1 MASVLQNTTVSIA
14 KGVVDTAEKT
24 TSAVDDNLKRV
35 SDSLDQDKTTDT
47 GSNTAKD
54 ASSVAAAEEKQATEI
69 LEKGTPEI
77 LHVYSYDGDTRL
89 LKEKA
94 CIPFANPDD
103 AGLKLSDI
111 RQLLISEKALEPRLL
126 SSPFT
131 NQRGAKVA
139 DTTSF
144 KAYLQ
149 ILNEKSSEL
158 GDRIEDNADTYRV
171 YLNSKK
177 IIETGYAHG
186 LRNQGEKV
194 AVDKSA
200 ADFPVARQPTKPQEA
215 TTFSHNIF
223 YNPATTFSIVH
234 PADMSEKHWSVVMR
248 NNCLLHAYRVVDV
261 DGSKFVERALY
272 PKAAQLISRMI
283 SATAE
288 VDSIGEA
295 KQSLRI
301 PRFRIDDDSYIRQF
315 ETKKSVSRA
324 MAEASLSE
332 TDAKMAMHHF
342 TPAKT
347 RGVCSEGGAFGYSA
361 SASASYSESKSSS
374 STSSSTQESRVMT
387 ITYNFPRVVIDFEPS
402 GLDLSEECK
411 FDLERVNTAAA
422 INVFKSKYG
431 RFFTTRVQLGGRL
444 HNSEQSNS
452 TDAAATA
459 KQAKSMRA
467 AAALSFSSPWVQAS
481 ASASHSNSSDS
492 SSEKRDVSAY
502 STINWEAQG
511 GDTLQCNN
519 PPNWAYTVGSF
530 YNWRPIHQ
538 SKIMPL
544 EDVIS
549 MVPGYEDTKARF
561 AALLAAKKPE
571 QQTIKFRLESMG
583 EMVSVSSADNGKTL
597 VDTIT
602 DSIPA
607 ELARRLLLSYGMGLF
622 TAQTERLK
630 KQLNKAEFGK
640 LPVQFVEFQR
650 TAQAPGQDFF
660 IITEQG
666 ETPKYKIKITIEGK
680 EQWLGINP
688 TMVRVVE
695 QALVWAG
702 SSAENACYFTFIPA
716 DLGQTGHY
724 VGTEDE
730 FYIYLYD
737 RDKNKIG
744 YAGRQGLWVLAPEE
758 PNSQVTEDADI
769 EESVV
774 IRRARMRHNIQE
786 TVGTDV
792 YTGDLKKEAS
802 LFTLSYL

>member
-1 MASVLQNTTVSIA
+1 
-14 KGVVDTAEKT
+14 D
-24 TSAVDDNLKRV
+24 
-35 SDSLDQDKTTDT
+35 
-47 GSNTAKD
+47 
-54 ASSVAAAEEKQATEI
+54 
-69 LEKGTPEI
+69 KGTPEI
-77 LHVYSYDGDTRL
+77 LHVYSFDGDTRVV
-89 LKEKA
+89 KEKA
-94 CIPFANPDD
+94 CIPFTNPDNG
-103 AGLKLSDI
+103 GLKLSDI
-111 RQLLISEKALEPRLL
+111 RQLLISEKASEPRLL

-158 GDRIEDNADTYRV
+158 GDRTEDNADTYRV

-177 IIETGYAHG
+177 IIETGHIHG

-200 ADFPVARQPTKPQEA
+200 ADFPVTRQSTKPHEA

-234 PADMSEKHWSVVMR
+234 PADMSEKHWSVMLMETSLSNAHYIPV
-248 NNCLLHAYRVVDV
+248 
-261 DGSKFVERALY
+261 SFVLKPRY
-272 PKAAQLISRMI
+272 FFNYQI

-288 VDSIGEA
+288 
-295 KQSLRI
+295 QLLRI

-324 MAEASLSE
+324 MTEASLSE
-332 TDAKMAMHHF
+332 TDAKLAI
-342 TPAKT
+342 
-347 RGVCSEGGAFGYSA
+347 EGGAFGYSA

-422 INVFKSKYG
+422 VDVFKNKYG

-444 HNSEQSNS
+444 HNSEQSES

-502 STINWEAQG
+502 SAINWEAQG

-530 YNWRPIHQ
+530 YNWRPIQQ

-544 EDVIS
+544 EAVIS
-549 MVPGYEDTKARF
+549 MVPGYEDTKTRF
-561 AALLAAKKPE
+561 AALLATKTPE
-571 QQTIKFRLESMG
+571 ALKLETIKFRLKA
-583 EMVSVSSADNGKTL
+583 SSQA
-597 VDTIT
+597 VF
-602 DSIPA
+602 IPRA
-607 ELARRLLLSYGMGLF
+607 NYDHARSERFSLKPFGGPVQL
-622 TAQTERLK
+622 ERLQFLDRIK
-630 KQLNKAEFGK
+630 NEEFGNV
-640 LPVQFVEFQR
+640 PVQVWYATEGSNR
-650 TAQAPGQDFF
+650 DFS
-660 IITEQG
+660 IVTESN
-666 ETPKYKIKITIEGK
+666 EDHKVLSRLKYNHEYKIQITTDGK
-680 EQWLGINP
+680 EQWLGVNP
-688 TMVRVVE
+688 TMPGT
-695 QALVWAG
+695 LDKIMVWAG
-702 SSAENACYFTFIPA
+702 SSGENASYFMFMPK
-716 DLGQTGHY
+716 DLGKAGDY
-724 VGTEDE
+724 IEDDEE

-737 RDKNKIG
+737 KHQQKLG
-744 YAGRQGLWVLAPEE
+744 YARSQYFDGPVLINSDVRRQL
-758 PNSQVTEDADI
+758 
-769 EESVV
+769 
-774 IRRARMRHNIQE
+774 
-786 TVGTDV
+786 GTDLDSGHRRSDARV
-792 YTGDLKKEAS
+792 FS
-802 LFTLSYL
+802 LEYV

>member
-1 MASVLQNTTVSIA
+1 MASLLQNTTVSIA

-24 TSAVDDNLKRV
+24 TSAVDDNLKKV
-35 SDSLDQDKTTDT
+35 SD
-47 GSNTAKD
+47 
-54 ASSVAAAEEKQATEI
+54 I
-69 LEKGTPEI
+69 LNKGTPEI

-89 LKEKA
+89 VKEKA

-111 RQLLISEKALEPRLL
+111 RQLLISEKALEPRLHETPL
-126 SSPFT
+126 FRPISE
-131 NQRGAKVA
+131 AVA

-144 KAYLQ
+144 RAYLQ
-149 ILNEKSSEL
+149 ILNEK
-158 GDRIEDNADTYRV
+158 DRTEDNADTYRV

-177 IIETGYAHG
+177 IIETGYTHG

-248 NNCLLHAYRVVDV
+248 NNC
-261 DGSKFVERALY
+261 FVLKPRNFFNY
-272 PKAAQLISRMI
+272 QI

-332 TDAKMAMHHF
+332 TDAKMAI
-342 TPAKT
+342 
-347 RGVCSEGGAFGYSA
+347 EGGAFGYSA

-422 INVFKSKYG
+422 IDIFKSKYG

-444 HNSEQSNS
+444 HNSEQSES
-452 TDAAATA
+452 TDVAATA

-549 MVPGYEDTKARF
+549 MVPGYEDTKAR
-561 AALLAAKKPE
+561 
-571 QQTIKFRLESMG
+571 SY
-583 EMVSVSSADNGKTL
+583 L

-607 ELARRLLLSYGMGLF
+607 ELARQLLALYGTGLF
-622 TAQTERLK
+622 TAQRERLS
-630 KQLNKAEFGK
+630 KQLNEAEFGK
-640 LPVQFVEFQR
+640 LPVQFVQSQR
-650 TAQAPGQDFF
+650 TAQAPGQDFS

-666 ETPKYKIKITIEGK
+666 ETPKLKYDQQYKIKTTIEGK

-688 TMVRVVE
+688 TMARVVE

-702 SSAENACYFTFIPA
+702 SNAEHACYFTFIPV
-716 DLGQTGHY
+716 DLGQTGQY
-724 VGTEDE
+724 VESDDC

-737 RDKNKIG
+737 RHKNKIG
-744 YAGRQGLWVLAPEE
+744 YAGRPGLWLLTPEG
-758 PNSQVTEDADI
+758 PDRQVTEDVYI
-769 EESVV
+769 ERGVA
-774 IRRARMRHNIQE
+774 IQRARMRQTSE
-786 TVGTDV
+786 DAVGTDV
-792 YTGDLKKEAS
+792 DIGDLKSEAS

>member
-1 MASVLQNTTVSIA
+1 MASFLQNTTASVT

-24 TSAVDDNLKRV
+24 TSAIDDNLKKV
-35 SDSLDQDKTTDT
+35 S
-47 GSNTAKD
+47 
-54 ASSVAAAEEKQATEI
+54 VI
-69 LEKGTPEI
+69 LVKGTPEI
-77 LHVYSYDGDTRL
+77 LHVYSFDGDTRVV
-89 LKEKA
+89 KEKA
-94 CIPFANPDD
+94 CIPFTNPDNG
-103 AGLKLSDI
+103 GLKLSDI

-149 ILNEKSSEL
+149 ILNEK
-158 GDRIEDNADTYRV
+158 DRTEDNADTYRV

-177 IIETGYAHG
+177 IIEAGHIHG

-200 ADFPVARQPTKPQEA
+200 ADFPVIRQPTKPQEA

-248 NNCLLHAYRVVDV
+248 NNCLLHAYRVVNV
-261 DGSKFVERALY
+261 DGNKFVERALY
-272 PKAAQLISRMI
+272 PSFVLKPRNFFNYQI

-295 KQSLRI
+295 KQLLRI

-324 MAEASLSE
+324 MTEASLSE
-332 TDAKMAMHHF
+332 TDAKLAI
-342 TPAKT
+342 
-347 RGVCSEGGAFGYSA
+347 EGGAFGYSA

-411 FDLERVNTAAA
+411 FDLGRVNTAAA
-422 INVFKSKYG
+422 VDVFKNKYG

-444 HNSEQSNS
+444 HNSEQSES

-481 ASASHSNSSDS
+481 ASAGHSNSSDS
-492 SSEKRDVSAY
+492 SSEKRDASAY
-502 STINWEAQG
+502 SAINWEAQG

-549 MVPGYEDTKARF
+549 MVPGYEDTKTRF
-561 AALLAAKKPE
+561 AALLATKTPGPLKLE
-571 QQTIKFRLESMG
+571 TIKFRLKALSKAVFIPRANYDYARRSML
-583 EMVSVSSADNGKTL
+583 NGVLKE
-597 VDTIT
+597 
-602 DSIPA
+602 
-607 ELARRLLLSYGMGLF
+607 ELAMI
-622 TAQTERLK
+622 TEERL
-630 KQLNKAEFGK
+630 QFLDRIQNEEFGNV
-640 LPVQFVEFQR
+640 PVQVWYATDGSNR
-650 TAQAPGQDFF
+650 DFG
-660 IITEQG
+660 IVAESN
-666 ETPKYKIKITIEGK
+666 EDHKLKYNREYKIQITIDGK
-680 EQWLGINP
+680 EQWLGVNP
-688 TMVRVVE
+688 TMPG
-695 QALVWAG
+695 ALDQIMVWAG
-702 SSAENACYFTFIPA
+702 SSGENASYFMFISK
-716 DLGQTGHY
+716 DLGKAGEY
-724 VGTEDE
+724 VEDDEE

-737 RDKNKIG
+737 KHQQKLG
-744 YAGRQGLWVLAPEE
+744 YARSQYVDGPVLHDPGVQ
-758 PNSQVTEDADI
+758 PQLGTNPDSGHRRSDAR
-769 EESVV
+769 EF
-774 IRRARMRHNIQE
+774 
-786 TVGTDV
+786 
-792 YTGDLKKEAS
+792 S
-802 LFTLSYL
+802 LEYV